1 MHTNKCLCLKTKLH
15 TDTENLGN
23 QAVYNQLLQLVLCS
37 SSYALV
43 RTYIFSPFWLFS
55 EVARP
60 LSKVCFAKGRVHF
73 HIFPFDMRR
82 LSIQGYVF
90 LRRFLP
96 LPILSPSFCSA
107 HSFIPVPPPSC
118 PALTHCVLAWGS
130 WEDVTQTITE
140 QLPGR
145 ETLAF
150 VCVCV
155 WVWVRVHA
163 RLQGGG
169 RGGGACEMNVNASL
183 EF

>member
-15 TDTENLGN
+15 TDTENLCN
-23 QAVYNQLLQLVLCS
+23 QALYNQLLQLVLCS
-37 SSYALV
+37 SAYTLV

-90 LRRFLP
+90 LCRFLP

-107 HSFIPVPPPSC
+107 HSFIPVPPSR

-140 QLPGR
+140 QLLGK
-145 ETLAF
+145 ETLVF

-155 WVWVRVHA
+155 SVSA
-163 RLQGGG
+163 RSCKIA
-169 RGGGACEMNVNASL
+169 GGGACEMNINASVG
-183 EF
+183 F

>member
-15 TDTENLGN
+15 TDTENLCN

-37 SSYALV
+37 SSYTLV

-107 HSFIPVPPPSC
+107 HSFIPVPPSL
-118 PALTHCVLAWGS
+118 PARSNTLRACLGVLGRRDTNNYRATTGERNTGLCMCV
-130 WEDVTQTITE
+130 
-140 QLPGR
+140 R
-145 ETLAF
+145 ECAF
-150 VCVCV
+150 MQDC
-155 WVWVRVHA
+155 
-163 RLQGGG
+163 
-169 RGGGACEMNVNASL
+169 RGGVPVR
-183 EF
+183 

>member
-15 TDTENLGN
+15 TDTENLCN
-23 QAVYNQLLQLVLCS
+23 QAAYNQLLQLVLCS
-37 SSYALV
+37 SWYTLV

-107 HSFIPVPPPSC
+107 HSFIPVPPLLPPHSNTLRAC
-118 PALTHCVLAWGS
+118 LGVLGRRDTNNYRATTGERNTGLCMCV
-130 WEDVTQTITE
+130 
-140 QLPGR
+140 R
-145 ETLAF
+145 ECECAF
-150 VCVCV
+150 MQDC
-155 WVWVRVHA
+155 R
-163 RLQGGG
+163 GG
-169 RGGGACEMNVNASL
+169 RKKKMAVR
-183 EF
+183 